1 MEYRR
6 NSKPMTAEE
15 RVEASKQSASVRQA
29 LMETMLVP
37 YPQFRDGIKFIRKFH
52 VPVEGGTP
60 SVGRIGGLL
69 GESRVGKTVICN
81 YFVSENPPSYDDEGE
96 SYPVVYVQAS
106 DEMKLP
112 SLADRICIATGAR
125 SLTVKHKLVVD
136 ATLLRLAAAK
146 TQLLI
151 IDDAHFMYDGRN
163 QTDRRNFISFV
174 KMVADQKLA
183 SILLVGEDSILDTI
197 DATPTL
203 SGRGFVYES
212 LRAFSKDD
220 EKKNFRNLLLAV
232 EDRLPFAKH
241 SNFIEK
247 SIADDLHR
255 FSGGLIGRLVNLIR
269 QASYFAIDDGSAYIM
284 REHLRDASR
293 RLVPAHSDRSYRYFE
308 IGARK

>member
-1 MEYRR
+1 MEQRR

-52 VPVEGGTP
+52 VPVEGGNP
-60 SVGRIGGLL
+60 SAGRIGGLL

-81 YFVSENPPSYDDEGE
+81 YFVSQNPPSYDDEGE

-183 SILLVGEDSILDTI
+183 SVLLVGEDSILDTI

-220 EKKNFRNLLLAV
+220 EKKNFRNLLLAI
-232 EDRLPFAKH
+232 EDRLPFAKP

-255 FSGGLIGRLVNLIR
+255 FSGGLIGRLVNLIQ
-269 QASYFAIDDGSAYIM
+269 QASYFAIDDGSAQIM

-293 RLVPAHSDRSYRYFE
+293 RLVPAHPDRSYRYFE